1 MGKTRAKSKRARERR
16 RAANQAAKAERA
28 AAEERE
34 RDLRRRVVHEVAR
47 GFLKK
52 LLPRVERIGA
62 FCFWLKSDR
71 VREIRADRDNEYSM
85 MRETLLFFQ
94 RGCRDCLEGEE
105 WGKWHCTCP
114 LPRASDVEVM
124 EEEYEDDEE
133 YEEEY
138 EWEEEEEEEEDEELD
153 EGFWSPALW
162 MRKQQQPEN
171 ISPEIAALD
180 LDGMKQ
186 TRRALFLEK

>member
-34 RDLRRRVVHEVAR
+34 SDLRRRVVHEVAR
-47 GFLKK
+47 DFLRT

-114 LPRASDVEVM
+114 QPRATDVEGK
-124 EEEYEDDEE
+124 EEEYEDEGE
-133 YEEEY
+133 YE
-138 EWEEEEEEEEDEELD
+138 DKD
-153 EGFWSPALW
+153 
-162 MRKQQQPEN
+162 
-171 ISPEIAALD
+171 
-180 LDGMKQ
+180 
-186 TRRALFLEK
+186 

>member
-47 GFLKK
+47 DFLKK
-52 LLPRVERIGA
+52 LMPRVERIGA
-62 FCFWLKSDR
+62 FCFWPKSDR
-71 VREIRADRDNEYSM
+71 VKEIRADHGNEYSM
-85 MRETLLFFQ
+85 MRETLLFMQ

-114 LPRASDVEVM
+114 QPGASDVEGK
-124 EEEYEDDEE
+124 EEVY
-133 YEEEY
+133 
-138 EWEEEEEEEEDEELD
+138 EDEE
-153 EGFWSPALW
+153 E
-162 MRKQQQPEN
+162 
-171 ISPEIAALD
+171 
-180 LDGMKQ
+180 
-186 TRRALFLEK
+186 